1 MKSVEIR
8 DAVAGEEHIISDLAW
23 RTWWTAY
30 KDIISEQ
37 QIRFMLETL
46 YNEDTLRQLIDSAD
60 QQFIILRD
68 NEIACGFAAY
78 SARHDDPAAYKLHK
92 LYVLPDCQGKG
103 FGRQLVQEVSAR
115 LRSQNI
121 TKLDLNVNRR
131 NPAFNFYRALGFE
144 VLRQEDIPIG
154 PFWMN
159 DYVMRLH
166 IT

>member
-1 MKSVEIR
+1 MVDIR
-8 DAVAGEEHIISDLAW
+8 DAEEGEEDIISDLAW
-23 RTWWTAY
+23 RTWWIAY

-46 YNEDTLRQLIDSAD
+46 YNQETLRQLIASGD

-68 NEIACGFAAY
+68 NGIACGFAAY
-78 SARHDDPAAYKLHK
+78 SARPEEPRVYKLHK
-92 LYVLPDCQGKG
+92 LYVLPDCQGRG
-103 FGRQLVQEVSAR
+103 FGRLLLQEVTAR

-121 TKLDLNVNRR
+121 TKLDLNVNRQ
-131 NPAFNFYRALGFE
+131 NPAFNFYRGIGFE